1 MNIEKL
7 EHNMA
12 KITIEVSAEEFDK
25 AVEKAYQKNKNKISI
40 PGFRKGKVPRQMME
54 KMYGKGVFFEDAANI
69 CIPDAYGKV
78 YDECEEEIVS
88 SPEID
93 VVQLEP
99 GKPFIFTATVA
110 LKPEVTL
117 GDYKGIEIDKIETEV
132 TDEELDAE
140 IKKALEENSRQ
151 VTVEREIKDGDLAVI
166 DFEGFTD
173 GEAFEGGKGENYNL
187 TIGSGAFIPGFEE
200 QLIGKKAGD
209 ECDVNVTFPEE
220 YHSKDLAGKPAL
232 FKCKIHEVKEKQIP
246 ELDDAFADDLGFDSV
261 DDYKADLKKNL
272 EEKKA
277 ANAKDAKED
286 AVIDAIIENATMDVP
301 EAMIKT
307 TQRQM
312 MQEFGQ
318 QLRMQGLSLEQYF
331 MFTGMTEENMM
342 EQTRPRAEKRIK
354 SSLVL
359 NAIAKAENITATDEE
374 FEEELKKMAE
384 NYKMELDKVKDMMG
398 DKDKDLIRDDIAF
411 KKAIDFV
418 VENAKE
424 K

>member
-1 MNIEKL
+1 MTIEKL

-12 KITIEVSAEEFDK
+12 KITIEVSAEDFEK

-40 PGFRKGKVPRQMME
+40 PGFRKGKVPRAMME

-69 CIPDAYGKV
+69 CIPEAYEKA
-78 YDECEEEIVS
+78 YDECEEDIVS

-110 LKPEVTL
+110 LNPDVTL
-117 GDYKGIEIDKIETEV
+117 GDYKGVEIDKIETEV
-132 TDEELDAE
+132 SDEEVEAE
-140 IKKALEENSRQ
+140 VKKALEENARQ
-151 VTVEREIKDGDLAVI
+151 VTVDREIKDGDLAVI

-173 GEAFEGGKGENYNL
+173 GVAFEGGKGENYNL

-232 FKCKIHEVKEKQIP
+232 FKCKVHEVKEKQIP
-246 ELDDAFADDLGFDSV
+246 ELDDAFADDQGYDSV
-261 DDYKADLKKNL
+261 DDYKAELKKNL
-272 EEKKA
+272 EDKKA

-286 AVIDAIIENATMDVP
+286 AVIDAIIEKATMDIP

-331 MFTGMTEENMM
+331 MFTGMTEDNMY

-354 SSLVL
+354 SRLVL
-359 NAIAKAENITATDEE
+359 EAVAKAENIEATDD
-374 FEEELKKMAE
+374 ELEADLKEMAE
-384 NYKMELDKVKDMMG
+384 SYKMELDKLKDIIA
-398 DKDKDLIRDDIAF
+398 DKDKDAMKKDIMI
-411 KKAIDFV
+411 KKAIEFV
-418 VENAKE
+418 VANAKE